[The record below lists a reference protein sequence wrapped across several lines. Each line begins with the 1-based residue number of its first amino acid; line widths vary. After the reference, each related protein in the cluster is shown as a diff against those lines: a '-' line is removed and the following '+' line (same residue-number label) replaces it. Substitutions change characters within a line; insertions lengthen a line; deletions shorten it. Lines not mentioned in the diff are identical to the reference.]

1 MEYPFL
7 RYFLNFLCILLAR
20 LVAGLRLFF
29 FGDRLG
35 VNNFPRVF
43 SIYISV
49 FFNRIERL
57 KKTLP
62 AGFEPATLRLT
73 ASHSTNWVTGARVR
87 TLVTLACSYLQSAYT
102 GNWTQPWTLEG
113 FCTNH
118 YTMYACLTWRNRT
131 TDLRMITDDYSPS
144 LYQLS

>member
-1 MEYPFL
+1 MEYPFF

-29 FGDRLG
+29 FGDLLG

-49 FFNRIERL
+49 FFNRIGRL

-62 AGFEPATLRLT
+62 VRIELTIYRLT
-73 ASHSTNWVTGARVR
+73 ATSKSDALTN
-87 TLVTLACSYLQSAYT
+87 
-102 GNWTQPWTLEG
+102 
-113 FCTNH
+113 
-118 YTMYACLTWRNRT
+118 
-131 TDLRMITDDYSPS
+131 
-144 LYQLS
+144 